1 MSTRFINLIV
11 VNGGSSGEGGFVAEP
26 SMDGDNLINDNL
38 ITLVK
43 PIASAGLSANE
54 IQILVSFLDGSGAS
68 GDIAKYT
75 LKVSKAQSGDPDG
88 ASNKPSAEWM
98 AAAKKAISAAISNN
112 SPGGRR
118 TTVSLPKD
126 GTAQVYFRSIT
137 LN

>member
-1 MSTRFINLIV
+1 MTRFINLIV
-11 VNGGSSGEGGFVAEP
+11 TNGGSAGEGGFVADP

-43 PIASAGLSANE
+43 PVTAAGTTANE
-54 IQILVSFLDGSGAS
+54 IQILVNFLDGAGAG

-98 AAAKKAISAAISNN
+98 VAAKKAISAAISNN

-126 GTAQVYFRSIT
+126 GTEQIYFRSIT

>member
-1 MSTRFINLIV
+1 MTRFINLIV
-11 VNGGSSGEGGFVAEP
+11 KNGGSSGEGGFVADP
-26 SMDGDNLINDNL
+26 SMDGDNLINDSF
-38 ITLVK
+38 ISLVK
-43 PIASAGLSANE
+43 PVTIAGLSANE
-54 IQILVSFLDGSGAS
+54 IQILVSFLDAGGSS

-98 AAAKKAISAAISNN
+98 AAAKKAISAAISND

-126 GTAQVYFRSIT
+126 GTEQVYFRSIT

>member
-1 MSTRFINLIV
+1 MARFINLIV

-43 PIASAGLSANE
+43 PVTIAGLSANE
-54 IQILVSFLDGSGAS
+54 IQILVSFLDSGA

-98 AAAKKAISAAISNN
+98 AAAKKAISAAISSE

-126 GTAQVYFRSIT
+126 GTEKVYFRSIT

>member
-1 MSTRFINLIV
+1 MTRFINLIV
-11 VNGGSSGEGGFVAEP
+11 VNGGISGEGGFVADP

-43 PIASAGLSANE
+43 PVTIAGLSANE
-54 IQILVSFLDGSGAS
+54 IQIFLNFLDSS
-68 GDIAKYT
+68 DIAKYT
-75 LKVSKAQSGDPDG
+75 LKVSKAQNGDPDG

-98 AAAKKAISAAISNN
+98 VAAKKAISAAISSN

-126 GTAQVYFRSIT
+126 GAEQIYFRSIT

>member
-11 VNGGSSGEGGFVAEP
+11 TNGGTSGEEGAFVADP

-43 PIASAGLSANE
+43 PITSGGLSSNSIEINVNFVDGAN
-54 IQILVSFLDGSGAS
+54 L
-68 GDIAKYT
+68 AKYT
-75 LKVSKAQSGDPDG
+75 LKVSKAQNGSPDG
-88 ASNKPSAEWM
+88 GSNKPSAEWM
-98 AAAKKAISAAISNN
+98 LAAKKAISAAISNQA
-112 SPGGRR
+112 PGGRR

-126 GTAQVYFRSIT
+126 GTEQVYFRSIT